1 MTAWWDV
8 WVLAALDALLWAAAR
23 GADGPSGALDRLR
36 RHVVGPAAGERRSTP
51 LFWRLGQPV
60 SRRAAAA
67 LRKLTSSARRR
78 RAAERLARAGVDWT
92 PETLDILA
100 LVSAVG
106 TAAAVGAL
114 VHFGG
119 LPGPWLAWS
128 GCGGAIGYLRPGG
141 WVRRRGAARTREV
154 ERALPDALDIIVI
167 SLRAGLSLAAAVA
180 EYARSASGVSGE
192 AFRAYLADLTLGR
205 TVEEGLAEMTRRYP
219 GDALSV
225 VAAALAQSARLG
237 SPLAD
242 VLEGQA
248 SHLRRVALRR
258 AEEAARALA
267 VRLVVVL
274 VVCVFPQVFIIGLG
288 PVVIRLLGP
297 GGLLR

>member
-1 MTAWWDV
+1 VTAWWDV
-8 WVLAALDALLWAAAR
+8 WALGALDALLWAAASH
-23 GADGPSGALDRLR
+23 ADGSSDALHRLR
-36 RHVVGPAAGERRSTP
+36 RHVAGPAAGERRPSP
-51 LFWRLGQPV
+51 LLRRLGRPV
-60 SRRAAAA
+60 STRAAAA
-67 LRKLTSSARRR
+67 LRRLTSNARRR

-92 PETLDILA
+92 PETLDGLA
-100 LVSAVG
+100 LASGIG
-106 TAAAVGAL
+106 TAAAVAAL
-114 VHFGG
+114 AHLGG
-119 LPGPWLAWS
+119 LPGPWFAWG
-128 GCGGAIGYLRPGG
+128 GCGGAIGYLQPGG
-141 WVRRRGAARTREV
+141 WVRRRGTARTREF

-167 SLRAGLSLAAAVA
+167 SLRAGLSLVAAVA

-205 TVEEGLAEMTRRYP
+205 TAEEGLAEMMRRYP

-242 VLEGQA
+242 VLEAQA

-258 AEEAARALA
+258 AEETARALA
-267 VRLVVVL
+267 VRLVVPL

-288 PVVIRLLGP
+288 PVVLRLLGP
-297 GGLLR
+297 DGLLR